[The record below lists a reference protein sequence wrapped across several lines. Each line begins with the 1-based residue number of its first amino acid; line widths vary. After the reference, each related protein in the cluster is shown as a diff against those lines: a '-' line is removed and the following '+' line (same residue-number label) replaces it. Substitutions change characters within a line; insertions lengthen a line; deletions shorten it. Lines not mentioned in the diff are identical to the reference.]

1 MLIATALLIES
12 FIALAAKTDSIRTT
26 INIASR
32 NLYAEINKVRN
43 AVRDGELTTM
53 NHLWQRFAEIAG
65 VRVPR
70 FLYGTAWKEGE
81 TQRLTE
87 LALQQG
93 FRGIDTANQRRHY
106 DEAGVGQ
113 ALSASIASGLMS
125 RDELFLQTKFTF
137 QRGQDHRLP
146 YDPAV
151 PIPIQVEQS
160 FASSLKH
167 LGTEIMD
174 SYLLHGPTQ
183 RVGFAADDWEAWHAM
198 EAIHD
203 SGRAR
208 LLGVSNVTLEQLQ
221 SLCQAARVRPRF
233 VQNRCYAVRGWD
245 RAIREFC
252 SANEIIYQ
260 GFSLL
265 TANREVIAHPAMVQI
280 AKRHGRTVS
289 QIVFRFAL
297 NVGML
302 PLTGTTNPNH
312 MRADLDVFDFRL
324 EPEEVKRIE
333 HLSVA

>member
-1 MLIATALLIES
+1 
-12 FIALAAKTDSIRTT
+12 
-26 INIASR
+26 
-32 NLYAEINKVRN
+32 
-43 AVRDGELTTM
+43 M
-53 NHLWQRFAEIAG
+53 NHMPHQFEKITG
-65 VRVPR
+65 VRVPG
-70 FLYGTAWKEGE
+70 FLYGTAWKESE

-93 FRGIDTANQRRHY
+93 FRGIDTANQRKHY
-106 DEAGVGQ
+106 DEAAVGQ
-113 ALSASIASGLMS
+113 AISASIASGLVR

-146 YDPAV
+146 YDPAA

-167 LGTEIMD
+167 LGTEIID
-174 SYLLHGPTQ
+174 SYVLHGPTQ
-183 RVGFAADDWEAWHAM
+183 RVGLAVDDWAAWRAM
-198 EAIHD
+198 EVIHD
-203 SGRAR
+203 SGQAR
-208 LLGVSNVTLEQLQ
+208 LLGISNVSLEQLQ

-245 RAIREFC
+245 RHVREFC

-265 TANREVIAHPAMVQI
+265 TANREVMARPELAQI

-297 NVGML
+297 DVGML
-302 PLTGTTNPNH
+302 PLTGTTDANH
-312 MRADLDVFDFRL
+312 MREDLDVFDFDL
-324 EPEEVKRIE
+324 NPEDIARIE
-333 HLSVA
+333 HHGDARRRHIPR